1 LQDYAPRQSLLRKL
15 LKSRFPERARHLS
28 CRQKRAKTVDLFGR
42 LFDDPARRTW
52 TEFCDHVERELGPGG
67 SLEPVRG
74 FANKVPEHAARI
86 AAVLS
91 IIDDPRCQ
99 EITSTAIYAG
109 IDLAQHYVM
118 EALRLFDAGSARPEI
133 LRAEQLLDWL
143 QTWDGELISL
153 PDVYQRGPNAFRDG
167 KSALEAIHLL
177 EDHGSL
183 EPVDGGAV
191 VNGTLRRDVWR
202 IPGRSP

>member
-1 LQDYAPRQSLLRKL
+1 MRPRAGPGRNFATTSSASSGQAVAS
-15 LKSRFPERARHLS
+15 SRF
-28 CRQKRAKTVDLFGR
+28 G
-42 LFDDPARRTW
+42 
-52 TEFCDHVERELGPGG
+52 
-67 SLEPVRG
+67 G

-86 AAVLS
+86 AAGLS

-109 IDLAQHYVM
+109 IELAQHYVM

-153 PDVYQRGPNAFRDG
+153 PDVY
-167 KSALEAIHLL
+167 
-177 EDHGSL
+177 
-183 EPVDGGAV
+183 
-191 VNGTLRRDVWR
+191 
-202 IPGRSP
+202 